1 MSDEVQERKRRLA
14 ELKEKAK
21 KKKGEVEDVTEKGD
35 DEEGEPQVKFRNYQ
49 PFDPALS
56 LSVVS
61 ASDNSKDI
69 VAVGNDSELNIIQR
83 ELEEFKNKEIVVA
96 PKKPN
101 WDLHAQVESRLE
113 RLKRRTQ
120 RAIVE
125 ILREKMAAQ
134 EEGGE

>member
-21 KKKGEVEDVTEKGD
+21 KKKGEGEDITEKG
-35 DEEGEPQVKFRNYQ
+35 EGEGAQVTFRNYQ
-49 PFDPALS
+49 PFDSALS
-56 LSVVS
+56 VSTAS
-61 ASDNSKDI
+61 ASDNSKDTT
-69 VAVGNDSELNIIQR
+69 VVGNASELSIIQR
-83 ELEEFKNKEIVVA
+83 ELEEFKNKDIVVA

-125 ILREKMAAQ
+125 ILREKMVAQ
-134 EEGGE
+134 EEGK

>member
-14 ELKEKAK
+14 ELKETAK
-21 KKKGEVEDVTEKGD
+21 KKKGEGEDITEKG
-35 DEEGEPQVKFRNYQ
+35 EGEGAQVTFRNYQ
-49 PFDPALS
+49 PFDSALS
-56 LSVVS
+56 VSTAS
-61 ASDNSKDI
+61 ASDNSKDTT
-69 VAVGNDSELNIIQR
+69 VVGNASELSIIQR
-83 ELEEFKNKEIVVA
+83 ELEEFKNKDIVVA

-125 ILREKMAAQ
+125 ILREKMVAQ
-134 EEGGE
+134 EEGK